1 MEKSSGR
8 GGWRAA
14 VVGLAGLA
22 GMVGSAAVA
31 RAADAPAD
39 PRGGR
44 DQAIVRQLHSQ
55 NQDAIAAARIGQE
68 RATRDDVRNY
78 AARVVVE
85 RAASDTQL
93 LSFAQAA
100 GMNLPEIDTGAA
112 ALPHGPLATA
122 RLTTATP
129 DRFDGEFAA
138 FMNAQAQADEDQ
150 AAKAEQ
156 LAFSPELRGLIRNNV
171 LPRLSGQQAGAT
183 TLAAALPPLPPPGV
197 QHPGD
202 PSFASWTNTGK
213 DIWVPALTR

>member
-1 MEKSSGR
+1 MAKTSGMGRWRR
-8 GGWRAA
+8 GAL
-14 VVGLAGLA
+14 GLAGLA
-22 GMVGSAAVA
+22 GLVWTAGGAQ
-31 RAADAPAD
+31 AADTPGD

-55 NQDAIAAARIGQE
+55 NQDAIAAARIGEE
-68 RATRDDVRNY
+68 RATREDVRSF
-78 AARVVVE
+78 ATQVLAT

-93 LSFAQAA
+93 LAYAQAQ

-129 DRFDGEFAA
+129 ERFDGEFAA
-138 FMNAQAQADEDQ
+138 FMNAQAQGDLDQ
-150 AAKAEQ
+150 AKQAEK
-156 LAFSPELRGLIRNNV
+156 LAFGPQLGALIRDSII
-171 LPRLSGQQAGAT
+171 PRLANQETGAS

-213 DIWVPALTR
+213 DVRVPVLTR